1 MTILI
6 QKGGEVVGK
15 AVVLSARLCNGNFLV
30 QINFNLLGCLWGRIL
45 LMQKWGETVGKTIV
59 LFLRLCNHNLL
70 SRANDNLLGGFY
82 AYTNAIVS
90 MDLQI
95 GRTAQSTCYQ
105 VQGLWQT
112 PHYSLHAYKVMRIIA
127 KTWTAIHNSIPITS
141 TRNSQDDP
149 WDHLRAIL
157 EHFGKHLTQH
167 QEKFQDD
174 PWDHPRASSDILEH
188 PQTHLCHHQGKTPGW
203 SLGPSWSILRCICAT
218 ARQKIQDDPWDH
230 LGAS

>member
-1 MTILI
+1 MLVRQNTTHA
-6 QKGGEVVGK
+6 EV
-15 AVVLSARLCNGNFLV
+15 
-30 QINFNLLGCLWGRIL
+30 
-45 LMQKWGETVGKTIV
+45 GETVGKTIV

-218 ARQKIQDDPWDH
+218 ARKKIQDDPWDH
-230 LGAS
+230 PGAS